1 MLKKQHRGEDAYA
14 RHREASLEELGDVL
28 WYFSTLCSRADCS
41 LSDVASKAG
50 RTGHR
55 FSDLVVDEVTSEL
68 SEEKYEKRL
77 FQLAG
82 KVGALLESAAEGPLD
97 SDGDRLTSQLASIL
111 EDVIKVAESLGVALE
126 DAARANMRKIHSR
139 WPADPSF
146 PPLFDEG
153 MDEDERLPRRIEV
166 EIREKQRDGK
176 QYVVQK
182 CRGIIIGNQLT
193 DNKIEPD
200 DYRFHD
206 VFHLSY
212 ATFLG
217 WSPVLRALFRLKR
230 KIHSRWPADPSFP
243 PLFDEGMDEDERLPR
258 RIEVEIREK
267 QRDGKQYVVQKCR
280 GIIIGNQLTDNKIE
294 PDDYRFHDVFHLSYA
309 TFLGWSPVL
318 RALFRLK
325 RKSEKKLDENQ
336 DGARAIIIE
345 EGISTLIFSRALKL
359 DLFADIDK
367 LDYDLLKSI
376 QQFVE
381 GYEVESCDL
390 WQWERA
396 ILEGYKVFRKVKE
409 HRKGEVVADL
419 NEHLLEFRQI
429 E

>member
-1 MLKKQHRGEDAYA
+1 MALQSIVRNIEADWFSKDKLRALRAMASQQGTIEQFNSGVQSTLSLNEYQQAAGRTDRLDPGLNRPLLGLFGETGGLLTVLKKQHRGEDAYA

-28 WYFSTLCSRADCS
+28 WYFSTLCSRAGCS

-50 RTGHR
+50 KTGHR
-55 FSDLVVDEVTSEL
+55 FSDLIVNEVTSER

-111 EDVIKVAESLGVALE
+111 EDVIKVAGSLGVALE

-153 MDEDERLPRRIEV
+153 MDEDERLPRRIEM

-193 DNKIEPD
+193 DNK
-200 DYRFHD
+200 
-206 VFHLSY
+206 
-212 ATFLG
+212 
-217 WSPVLRALFRLKR
+217 
-230 KIHSRWPADPSFP
+230 
-243 PLFDEGMDEDERLPR
+243 M
-258 RIEVEIREK
+258 
-267 QRDGKQYVVQKCR
+267 
-280 GIIIGNQLTDNKIE
+280 E

-359 DLFADIDK
+359 DLFADINK